1 MSARGTR
8 LPGRERADRAR
19 TRIVPVFLQIRP
31 IARGTAVA
39 VHAVMLQD
47 LRFALRTLLRA
58 PGFTTTAALTLAL
71 GIGVTSLMFSVVNAV
86 LLRPLPYPAPDRLM
100 LVFNVATNAADQTT
114 IRATG
119 LDFEDYRARAR
130 SFEAMAGHIGTG
142 FTISGQGDPELVIG
156 QMVTADFFKAL
167 GVQPS
172 LGRAFT
178 AEEFTPGHENTIVLS
193 QRLWK
198 RRFGASP
205 AVIGSHV
212 TLNGKPFTVAGVM
225 PPGFEYPGR
234 RYELWAPLPSPR
246 TAEMP
251 PINRSSHY
259 LQIVGRLKPAVSL
272 RQADA
277 EVKAIAA
284 ALAAQ
289 YPDSN
294 RNMGARAT
302 PLQDFT
308 VRDVKTPLYVLLGAV
323 GLVVLIACA
332 NVTNLLL
339 ARATARHREVAIRQ
353 ALGAGRW
360 RLVRQFLAETA
371 VLYAIG
377 AAGALGLA
385 SWGTTALI
393 TLGPADIP
401 RLADTALDGR
411 VLVATLLLS
420 LVTALVFGLAPAL
433 QGAAADPADALRT
446 GGRTASTGR
455 ARQRF
460 RIALVVSEV
469 ALSVVLLVGAG
480 LALHSLVRL
489 TAVDPGFDADG
500 QLTFSVVMPPRKYP
514 TPASMTA
521 FTTRLSEQLAAIPGV
536 DRAGLTTQLPMSG
549 QNIENAFEVDGWTPP
564 QPGDVAVAGMR
575 GVAGD
580 YFPALGARLKSGR
593 LFTSADRTD
602 SQPVAIV
609 NEAFARRYLAGAD
622 PLGKRVRE
630 GGGDNWRVVVGVIS
644 DLKHSGP
651 AEEARP
657 EVSMPYSQIEPGFM
671 TTWLRGVYFVVRG
684 RTPAA
689 TMAPSAR
696 ATVAAIDPDMSLND
710 VQSMAALAS
719 DAVSEPR
726 FRTILLGTFA
736 GLAIVLASIGV
747 FGVLSYFV
755 TQRTREIGIRVALGA
770 SSRDIMRMIV
780 GRGLVLAGIGLAIGL
795 LAAVPLT
802 RSMQSLLFE
811 VKPLDI
817 PTLVLVVVGLAL
829 VAGLA
834 SYLPARRALRIEPM
848 TALSL
853 E

>member
-1 MSARGTR
+1 
-8 LPGRERADRAR
+8 
-19 TRIVPVFLQIRP
+19 
-31 IARGTAVA
+31 
-39 VHAVMLQD
+39 MLQD

-86 LLRPLPYPAPDRLM
+86 LLRPLPYASPDRLM
-100 LVFNVATNAADQTT
+100 LIFNVVTNAPDENT

-130 SFEAMAGHIGTG
+130 SFETLAGHIGTG
-142 FTISGQGDPELVIG
+142 FTFSGQGDPELVLG
-156 QMVTADFFKAL
+156 QMVTPEFFKAL

-178 AEEFTPGHENTIVLS
+178 ADEFTPGHENAIVLS

-205 AVIGSHV
+205 SVVGSHV
-212 TLNGKPFTVAGVM
+212 TINGRPFTIAGVM
-225 PPGFEYPGR
+225 PAGFEYPGR

-251 PINRSSHY
+251 PINRSAHY
-259 LQIVGRLKPAVSL
+259 LQIIGRLKPSVTAE
-272 RQADA
+272 QANA
-277 EVKAIAA
+277 EVKGIAG
-284 ALAAQ
+284 ALASQ
-289 YPDSN
+289 YPDTN
-294 RNMGARAT
+294 RNMSARVTA
-302 PLQDFT
+302 LQDFT
-308 VRDVKTPLYVLLGAV
+308 VRAVKTPLYVLLGAV

-360 RLVRQFLAETA
+360 RLIRQFLAETA

-385 SWGTTALI
+385 SWGTSALVA
-393 TLGPADIP
+393 LGPADIP

-411 VLVATLLLS
+411 VLLATLLLS
-420 LVTALVFGLAPAL
+420 LVTALVFGLAPAM

-446 GGRTASTGR
+446 GGRTASSGR

-514 TPASMTA
+514 TAPSMTA
-521 FTTRLSEQLAAIPGV
+521 FTRRLSDQLASLPGV
-536 DRAGLTTQLPMSG
+536 EHAGSTTHLPLSG
-549 QNIENAFEVDGWTPP
+549 QNIENGFEIDGWVPP
-564 QPGDVAVAGMR
+564 RPGEVPLAGMR
-575 GVAGD
+575 GVTGD
-580 YFPALGARLKSGR
+580 YFPALGARLEAGR
-593 LFTSADRTD
+593 VFTSADRTD

-609 NEAFARRYLAGAD
+609 NQAFAHRFFAGQD

-630 GGGDNWRVVVGVIS
+630 YGGDSWRAVVGVIA
-644 DLKHSGP
+644 DVKHSGP

-657 EVSMPYSQIEPGFM
+657 EVSLPYAQLEPGFM
-671 TTWLRGVYFVVRG
+671 TTWSRGVFFVVRG
-684 RTPAA
+684 RTPAS
-689 TMAPSAR
+689 TMASAAR
-696 ATVAAIDPDMSLND
+696 AAVAAIDPDMSLNE

-736 GLAIVLASIGV
+736 ALAILLASIGV

-770 SSRDIMRMIV
+770 SSRDIMRMVV
-780 GRGLVLAGIGLAIGL
+780 GRGLTLAGIGLAIGL
-795 LAAVPLT
+795 VAAIPLT
-802 RSMQSLLFE
+802 RSMRSLLFE

-817 PTLVLVVVGLAL
+817 PTLALVVVGLAL
-829 VAGLA
+829 VAGVA

-848 TALSL
+848 SALSL